1 MPQSC
6 IWTVFAVWGYPH
18 DPKLIITDNKEPTVF
33 ITIWTLLT
41 RARFYKQ
48 EKTEKDQNKDEN
60 TWGRGVGVW
69 DKGEIVGIGR
79 DWKGQPVLPTPSF
92 HGFPLF
98 VIKRQSRDCWGR
110 ELLPQEEPGQRRDRD
125 GTRIRLGPSTLCGL
139 CKLPAALLN
148 SGRTRYWVRVEGGK

>member
-6 IWTVFAVWGYPH
+6 IWAVFAVWGYPH
-18 DPKLIITDNKEPTVF
+18 DPKLIITDDKEPTVF

-69 DKGEIVGIGR
+69 YKGEIVGIGR
-79 DWKGQPVLPTPSF
+79 DWKGQPPLPTPSF
-92 HGFPLF
+92 HGFLVF
-98 VIKRQSRDCWGR
+98 VIKRQCRACRGR
-110 ELLPQEEPGQRRDRD
+110 ELTRDRD
-125 GTRIRLGPSTLCGL
+125 GIRTHSGPSTLCGL
-139 CKLPAALLN
+139 CKLPVALLN
-148 SGRTRYWVRVEGGK
+148 TGGKRRGVRVEWEK